1 MAASVVDDLISVR
14 SHRRLSLH
22 ELIDNLPKQL
32 TKEVLHQLRVA
43 VAECDPELI
52 PQNEGAVS
60 SLLAVVLDDRAVP
73 LCKHLALSVLEGI
86 CPQYGLEEMLV
97 DLPITQLVL
106 FLNLLLVQGTDS
118 LHYRAIIN
126 KLLSALEDNSIGCDC
141 KREVLLYLTQVV
153 EADGS
158 VLSLADT
165 QQVLRQMGSWLLDC
179 SLFSSPRLL
188 GISLLC
194 PTGPITQSRFRRSD
208 VPLPTTELDGV
219 VSKETFTVL
228 SCAKFNTTDQSL
240 NIAAFSVLCVWL
252 RKALRHQYAEESLLV
267 SAKKYCL
274 YVIEQTYTKPLIAE
288 DLEMQHCCL
297 VEAVDALD
305 LLCQLDS
312 SLVPEV
318 MPTVQRLT
326 GNYLSSHVVVST
338 TLLQFL
344 LHHGAAVLFN
354 TDEVLAHFFERV
366 VSRAHKCNTTSLE
379 VVQFVKRNLAQLCL
393 AAGTSI
399 LEKYFPALLKILAWN
414 PQNFK
419 VEFKTI
425 LPAFMSAK
433 TSVEVFYSLVD
444 LPTLTAALVVDSEMS
459 SPSESSQQKKRSSL
473 SPEFQASMMF
483 VLRDESGIGD
493 TFDGI
498 ARFHGL
504 VADLATHPRVV
515 RCSEHG
521 PQLLGCFFS
530 TFVRH
535 ADAELAARLL
545 PAMLERLTVC
555 FGSRGYCERLR
566 KALADVL
573 PKLFRKFPEMTFLLS
588 SELVD
593 FLSHTASY
601 DLALDFF
608 TNLVWAVGE
617 FASPNESSLF
627 TPRVITD
634 YFEVLECVTFELLG
648 SPTMLQRER
657 RLRLLCVLVT
667 SLCKLAVRSQDL
679 VPRALLCLSKTGQVC
694 GTQCLGPRA
703 VLERRVAELRAVL
716 ESSGAAST
724 ILTPPKEDEL
734 KKCHLDLTQL
744 PALVR
749 LVSAVMVNKGSPP

>member
-1 MAASVVDDLISVR
+1 MAASIVDDLISVR
-14 SHRRLSLH
+14 SHRRLNLH

-32 TKEVLHQLRVA
+32 TKEVLHQLRAA
-43 VAECDPELI
+43 VADCDPERI
-52 PQNEGAVS
+52 PQNEGVVS
-60 SLLAVVLDDRAVP
+60 SLLAAVLDDKAVP
-73 LCKHLALSVLEGI
+73 LCKHLALSILEGI

-97 DLPITQLVL
+97 DLPIAQLAL

-118 LHYRAIIN
+118 LHYRTLLN
-126 KLLSALEDNSIGCDC
+126 KLLSALEDSSVGCDC

-153 EADGS
+153 EADGT
-158 VLSLADT
+158 LFTIADT
-165 QQVLRQMGSWLLDC
+165 QRVLRQMGSWLLDC

-188 GISLLC
+188 NISLLC
-194 PTGPITQSRFRRSD
+194 PTGPPSTQSRFRRTDS
-208 VPLPTTELDGV
+208 PQPTTELDGV
-219 VSKETFTVL
+219 VSKESFTVL
-228 SCAKFNTTDQSL
+228 SSKFNTADQSL

-252 RKALRHQYAEESLLV
+252 KKALRHKHVEETLLV

-274 YVIEQTYTKPLIAE
+274 YVVQQTYTKPLTAE
-288 DLEMQHCCL
+288 DLELQQCCL
-297 VEAVDALD
+297 VEAVNSLD
-305 LLCQLDS
+305 LLCQLDA

-318 MPTVQRLT
+318 VPTVQRLT
-326 GNYLSSHVVVST
+326 GSYLASHVVVST
-338 TLLQFL
+338 ALLQFL

-354 TDEVLAHFFERV
+354 TDEVLSQFFERV
-366 VSRAHKCNTTSLE
+366 VSRAYWDAATSLE
-379 VVQFVKRNLAQLCL
+379 VVRFVKRNLEQLCL
-393 AAGTSI
+393 TPGVSI
-399 LEKYFPALLKILAWN
+399 LEKYFPALLKTLAWS
-414 PQNFK
+414 PQNLRA
-419 VEFKTI
+419 EFEDI
-425 LPAFMSAK
+425 LPAFMSPK
-433 TSVEVFYSLVD
+433 TSVEVFYSLAD
-444 LPTLTAALVVDSEMS
+444 LPTLTAALVIDSEMS
-459 SPSESSQQKKRSSL
+459 SSPESVRQKRRSSL
-473 SPEFQASMMF
+473 GPEFQASMMF

-504 VADLATHPRVV
+504 VADLAAHPRVI
-515 RCSEHG
+515 RSSEHG
-521 PQLLGCFFS
+521 PRLLSCFFN
-530 TFVRH
+530 TFVCH

-545 PAMLERLTVC
+545 PAMLERLSVC

-566 KALADVL
+566 KAFADVL

-588 SELVD
+588 PELVD
-593 FLSHTASY
+593 YLSHTTSY
-601 DLALDFF
+601 DTSLDFF

-617 FASPNESSLF
+617 FASPNETSLF

-648 SPTMLQRER
+648 SAALLQRER
-657 RLRLLCVLVT
+657 RLRLLCVLIT

-694 GTQCLGPRA
+694 GTRCSGPRA

-734 KKCHLDLTQL
+734 KRCHRDLTQL

-749 LVSAVMVNKGSPP
+749 LVSAVMVNEGSPR

>member
-1 MAASVVDDLISVR
+1 MAASIVDDLISVR
-14 SHRRLSLH
+14 SHRRLNLH

-32 TKEVLHQLRVA
+32 TKDVLHQLRAA
-43 VAECDPELI
+43 VADCDPERI

-60 SLLAVVLDDRAVP
+60 SLLAVVLDDKAVP
-73 LCKHLALSVLEGI
+73 LCKHLALSILEGI

-97 DLPITQLVL
+97 DLPIAQLAL

-118 LHYRAIIN
+118 LHFRAILN
-126 KLLSALEDNSIGCDC
+126 KLLSALEDSSVGCDC
-141 KREVLLYLTQVV
+141 KREVLLYLTQVI
-153 EADGS
+153 EADES
-158 VLSLADT
+158 LFSLADT
-165 QQVLRQMGSWLLDC
+165 QRVLKQMGSWLLDC

-188 GISLLC
+188 NVSLLC
-194 PTGPITQSRFRRSD
+194 PTGPTAQSRFRRSD
-208 VPLPTTELDGV
+208 NPQPITELDGV
-219 VSKETFTVL
+219 VSRETFTVL
-228 SCAKFNTTDQSL
+228 SCAKFNTADQSL
-240 NIAAFSVLCVWL
+240 NIAAFSVLCAWL
-252 RKALRHQYAEESLLV
+252 KKALKHQHVEESLLV

-274 YVIEQTYTKPLIAE
+274 YVIQQTYTKPLTAE

-297 VEAVDALD
+297 VEAVHALD
-305 LLCQLDS
+305 FLCQLDA

-318 MPTVQRLT
+318 TPIMQRLT
-326 GNYLSSHVVVST
+326 GSYLTSHVVVST
-338 TLLQFL
+338 ALLQFL

-354 TDEVLAHFFERV
+354 TDEVLSQFFERV
-366 VSRAHKCNTTSLE
+366 VSQAHRCTTTALE
-379 VVQFVKRNLAQLCL
+379 VVRFVKGNLAQLCSTP
-393 AAGTSI
+393 GTSI
-399 LEKYFPALLKILAWN
+399 LEKYFPALLKILAWS

-419 VEFKTI
+419 AEFENI
-425 LPAFMSAK
+425 LPSFMSAK

-444 LPTLTAALVVDSEMS
+444 LPTLTAALVIDSEMS
-459 SPSESSQQKKRSSL
+459 SSSESVQQKRRSSL

-498 ARFHGL
+498 ARFHVL

-521 PQLLGCFFS
+521 PQLLSCFFA
-530 TFVRH
+530 TFVHH

-545 PAMLERLTVC
+545 PAMLERLSVC

-573 PKLFRKFPEMTFLLS
+573 PKLFRRFPDMTFLLS

-601 DLALDFF
+601 DTAPDFF

-634 YFEVLECVTFELLG
+634 YFEVLECVTFEMLG
-648 SPTMLQRER
+648 FPTLLQRER
-657 RLRLLCVLVT
+657 RLRLLCVLIT
-667 SLCKLAVRSQDL
+667 SLSKLAVRSQDL
-679 VPRALLCLSKTGQVC
+679 VPRALLCLSKTSQVC
-694 GTQCLGPRA
+694 GTECSGPRA

-734 KKCHLDLTQL
+734 KRCHRDLTQL
-744 PALVR
+744 PGLVR
-749 LVSAVMVNKGSPP
+749 LVSAMMVNESSPR